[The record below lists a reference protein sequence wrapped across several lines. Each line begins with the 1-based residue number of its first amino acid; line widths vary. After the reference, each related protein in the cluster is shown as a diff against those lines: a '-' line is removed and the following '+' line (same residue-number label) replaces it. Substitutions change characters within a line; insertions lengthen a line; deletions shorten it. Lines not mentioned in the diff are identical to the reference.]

1 MIILRFK
8 TSLVL
13 AIVLL
18 CTTACS
24 SLPSDVSRKTVIQ
37 VKVVS
42 LEGCMA
48 TPPTI
53 ALINETAGELGLMI
67 ELQRVIVRTALE
79 AETHRHIG
87 SPTV

>member
-1 MIILRFK
+1 
-8 TSLVL
+8 
-13 AIVLL
+13 
-18 CTTACS
+18 
-24 SLPSDVSRKTVIQ
+24 
-37 VKVVS
+37 
-42 LEGCMA
+42 MA

-87 SPTV
+87 SPTVQFNGLDIDPSARDIKEFGIT